1 MEYIKPEALVI
12 TFNDDDVITTSLESD
27 DVYGEE

>member
-12 TFNDDDVITTSLESD
+12 AFDSDDVITTSLEGD
-27 DVYGEE
+27 DVYED

>member
-12 TFNDDDVITTSLESD
+12 AFDADDVITTSLEGD
-27 DVYGEE
+27 DVYED

>member
-12 TFNDDDVITTSLESD
+12 TFDVDVITTSPMHD
-27 DVYGEE
+27 DNFDE